1 MNGSEDFDPAAEPL
15 PPGQATRLAS
25 LLAAVAGVPVSDAER
40 RSLAWLAGFEDVT
53 VANIATVI
61 RRARARSASLAARAA
76 RDEARSRGHV
86 DAEAGSATSVPDAPD
101 PHPTTP
107 EEAPMGR
114 YMTLPDGTRIDL
126 DEEIE
131 LSDGTR
137 IKLGAATRE
146 QLADRGTLLLQRRA
160 DQLIE
165 AALSRRI
172 VEMMR
177 RSDAATVADLDES
190 AARDDL
196 DRAVLRIAAE
206 IIDEP
211 VTGSSLVF
219 VPRLSG
225 EQYERCF
232 NELELA
238 QDDPLRTWERG
249 PR

>member
-1 MNGSEDFDPAAEPL
+1 
-15 PPGQATRLAS
+15 
-25 LLAAVAGVPVSDAER
+25 
-40 RSLAWLAGFEDVT
+40 
-53 VANIATVI
+53 
-61 RRARARSASLAARAA
+61 
-76 RDEARSRGHV
+76 
-86 DAEAGSATSVPDAPD
+86 
-101 PHPTTP
+101 
-107 EEAPMGR
+107 MGR
-114 YMTLPDGTRIDL
+114 YMTLPDGTRFDL

-131 LSDGTR
+131 LSDGTWIR
-137 IKLGAATRE
+137 LGAATRE

-165 AALSRRI
+165 AALSQRI

-177 RSDAATVADLDES
+177 RSGAATVADLDES

-238 QDDPLRTWERG
+238 QDDPWRTWERG
-249 PR
+249 HGERPGDT

>member
-1 MNGSEDFDPAAEPL
+1 
-15 PPGQATRLAS
+15 
-25 LLAAVAGVPVSDAER
+25 
-40 RSLAWLAGFEDVT
+40 
-53 VANIATVI
+53 
-61 RRARARSASLAARAA
+61 
-76 RDEARSRGHV
+76 
-86 DAEAGSATSVPDAPD
+86 
-101 PHPTTP
+101 
-107 EEAPMGR
+107 MGR
-114 YMTLPDGTRIDL
+114 YMTLPDGTRFDL

-131 LSDGTR
+131 LSDGTWIR
-137 IKLGAATRE
+137 LGAATRE
-146 QLADRGTLLLQRRA
+146 QLGDHGALMRQRRA

-165 AALSRRI
+165 AGLTQRI

-206 IIDEP
+206 ISDEP

-219 VPRLSG
+219 VPHLSA
-225 EQYERCF
+225 EQYDRSF
-232 NELELA
+232 RELELA